1 MPTIPAGTYRIGTN
15 TMDGFAEDLEGPQ
28 ISLDSPAFAIDATT
42 VTNQAFQV
50 FVEATG
56 YVTEAEHFG
65 WSFVFHFFLSEQTKH
80 RSQKVPNMAWWY
92 AVGGADWRH
101 PEGPDSTIAQR
112 MDHPVVQVSRNDAI
126 AYCHW
131 ANKRLPTEAE
141 WEIAA
146 KGGTSFEKYPWGREF
161 LAENT
166 YHCNIWQGEFP
177 KSNTQADGF
186 ANTAPAKWYEPN
198 GFGLYQMIGNVWEW
212 CVNPA
217 RIPLTQ
223 FQQQTGQTFWAR
235 NQIQDDQMY
244 ATRGGSFLCHESYCK
259 RYRIAARNGNSGMS
273 AANNLG
279 FRCVKDLDQ

>member
-56 YVTEAEHFG
+56 YVTEAERFG
-65 WSFVFHFFLSEQTKH
+65 WSFVFHYFLSEQTKH

-92 AVGGADWRH
+92 AVSGADWRH

-126 AYCHW
+126 AYCQW
-131 ANKRLPTEAE
+131 AKKRLPTEAE

-146 KGGTSFEKYPWGREF
+146 KGGTSFE
-161 LAENT
+161 
-166 YHCNIWQGEFP
+166 NILGEGNFWQKIP
-177 KSNTQADGF
+177 IIAI
-186 ANTAPAKWYEPN
+186 
-198 GFGLYQMIGNVWEW
+198 FGKES
-212 CVNPA
+212 
-217 RIPLTQ
+217 
-223 FQQQTGQTFWAR
+223 FQK
-235 NQIQDDQMY
+235 
-244 ATRGGSFLCHESYCK
+244 ATREQTALPIQ
-259 RYRIAARNGNSGMS
+259 RQRNGMS
-273 AANNLG
+273 PTAL
-279 FRCVKDLDQ
+279 VSIK